1 MSQSP
6 KSHVFDEMWCV
17 QHVGESITL
26 TGLQETR
33 HSILLNEDSLG
44 ALVTFE
50 QRFRAIHREDARFT
64 LTDLCASDAFAVG
77 ASITTT
83 VTACRVWI
91 HRVLDNESHVVYR
104 NKAPLR
110 LLGTGAPPPPP
121 PPPPHPSHPSH
132 PRPPSLAE
140 ILEARAMLRS
150 TPTAFKSESDK
161 RGEGPSK
168 NKG

>member
-6 KSHVFDEMWCV
+6 KSHVFDEMWSV

-33 HSILLNEDSLG
+33 HSIRLNEESLG

-50 QRFRAIHREDARFT
+50 QRFRAIHRENAQFT
-64 LTDLCASDAFAVG
+64 LVDICASDGFAVG
-77 ASITTT
+77 ATITTT

-91 HRVLDNESHVVYR
+91 HRALDDESHVVYR

-110 LLGTGAPPPPP
+110 PTLGSGAPPPPP
-121 PPPPHPSHPSH
+121 PPPPHPLH

-140 ILEARAMLRS
+140 ILEARAMLKS
-150 TPTAFKSESDK
+150 TPIAFKLESIK
-161 RGEGPSK
+161 SGEGPSK